1 MNFPLLSATAAIAA
15 FLATG
20 ALADPIKASDPQSVL
35 GYFKEIGAPATLT
48 EDSVGDPLIEIQYYG
63 TTFAV
68 FFYGCDDNKN
78 CNSLQLYA
86 GYTAENEISA
96 EDLNSWNADQ
106 RYGRVY
112 QDSDGRKKLEYDIYT
127 GNAGV
132 SSDDFDEMF
141 DIWTELVKS
150 FEDQLS

>member
-1 MNFPLLSATAAIAA
+1 MNFPLLTATAAIAA

-68 FFYGCDDNKN
+68 FFYGCDENEN
-78 CNSLQLYA
+78 CNSLQLYSA
-86 GYTAENEISA
+86 YTAENEISA
-96 EDLNSWNADQ
+96 EALNTWNADQ